1 MSKNYI
7 SFIFLFFLN
16 TLMFGQKVIIT
27 PLVVNGKSIAS
38 TSPINLESVD
48 RSSVSLSVKIESPI
62 PVGNEGTLS
71 IWFTKDNAI
80 TPVIAEG
87 GLEKMTNFVG
97 GNSAI
102 ISFVITLNLS
112 SFNVSGG
119 SISAQYKSYSGV
131 VYKSANVSVIKNGS
145 TPTTPPVTPPTT
157 PTAPDFKN
165 TLCCDQDVRYGDRPA
180 PMIASTIDP
189 SKVSASWLKL
199 VGGQF
204 PNATYKGPNYSTNKS
219 NVLITDYVTEPGT
232 YKRRLGNDFPFNDS
246 NPVNIRIIPS
256 PITSNEISIEG
267 AQDANGFTEITNTNP
282 KSIFGSGSTR
292 GSGQVNLNILADPYH
307 VAQRSDTYADL
318 DRYEWQYAKT
328 NYNDSNYFRTWVTL
342 PNENG
347 PNLEYFTPE
356 NMSTTEDNYFVV
368 RRIAIYKDI
377 QRVSNIL
384 KIIPRTVKNNNIICC
399 DQVLIEGA
407 TEVEKPSLITGVTPS
422 IENPN
427 GANIQILNITY
438 QWQNQTILSAR
449 PYQYGAWTN
458 ISGATSKDCLPV
470 PLQYTVTTGP
480 RGTTQSVQTTYNYRR
495 IATIT
500 YRTINSNGS
509 FSDAITKSYSN
520 EIYVRSGRDYGTATL
535 IAYPNPASSVINV
548 EYKGADYILSNTA
561 ITIANAMGT
570 IVNSNNFSTISP
582 NLISIDVSNLPIGTY
597 FITVQT
603 GQGSRRNGQVTFI
616 KSN

>member
-7 SFIFLFFLN
+7 PFIFLFFLS
-16 TLMFGQKVIIT
+16 TLMFGQKVTIT
-27 PLVVNGKSIAS
+27 PLVVNGKSVAS

-48 RSSVSLSVKIESPI
+48 RSSVSLSVKIDSPI
-62 PVGNEGTLS
+62 PVGTEGSLS

-80 TPVIAEG
+80 TPVVAEG
-87 GLEKMTNFVG
+87 GFERITNFSG
-97 GNSAI
+97 GNSAT
-102 ISFVITLNLS
+102 ISFVITLSLS

-119 SISAQYKSYSGV
+119 SISAQYKSFSGI

-145 TPTTPPVTPPTT
+145 TPTTPPVTPPTP
-157 PTAPDFKN
+157 PTAPNFKN

-204 PNATYKGPNYSTNKS
+204 PNATYKGVNYSTNKY
-219 NVLITDYVTEPGT
+219 NVLITDYLTEPGT

-267 AQDANGFTEITNTNP
+267 AKDANGFIEITNTNP
-282 KSIFGSGSTR
+282 KSIYGNSRST
-292 GSGQVNLNILADPYH
+292 SGQVNLNILADPYH
-307 VAQRSDTYADL
+307 VAQRGDTYADL
-318 DRYEWQYAKT
+318 DRYEWQYTKT
-328 NYNDSNYFRTWVTL
+328 SQNDNSEYKIWITL
-342 PNENG
+342 ANENG
-347 PNLEYFTPE
+347 PVLEYFTPE
-356 NMSTTEDNYFVV
+356 NMSTTDDNYFLV

-377 QRVSNIL
+377 QRVSNVL

-399 DQVLIEGA
+399 DQVLTEGA
-407 TEVEKPSLITGVTPS
+407 SSIESPSLITGSTPS

-438 QWQNQTILSAR
+438 QWQNQTITTNTR
-449 PYQYGAWTN
+449 PNVFGSWTN
-458 ISGATSKDCLPV
+458 INGATSKDCLPV
-470 PLQYTVTTGP
+470 PLQYTIVNGP
-480 RGTTQSVQTTYNYRR
+480 RGTSQTVQTIYNYRR

-500 YRTINSNGS
+500 YRTINSNGN

-520 EIYVRSGRDYGTATL
+520 ETSVKSGRDYGPATL
-535 IAYPNPASSVINV
+535 IAYPNPASSIINV
-548 EYKGADYILSNTA
+548 EYKGADYTLSNTN
-561 ITIANAMGT
+561 ITVANTLGT
-570 IVNSNNFSTISP
+570 IVNSNNFSTVSP
-582 NLISIDVSNLPIGTY
+582 NIISIDVSSLPIGTY
-597 FITVQT
+597 FINVDT
-603 GQGSRRNGQVTFI
+603 GLGSRRNGQVTFL

>member
-7 SFIFLFFLN
+7 PFIFLFFLN
-16 TLMFGQKVIIT
+16 TLMFGQKVTIT
-27 PLVVNGKSIAS
+27 PLVVNGKSVAS

-48 RSSVSLSVKIESPI
+48 RSSVSLSVKIDSPI
-62 PVGNEGTLS
+62 PVGTEGTLS

-80 TPVIAEG
+80 TPVVAEG
-87 GLEKMTNFVG
+87 GFERITNFSG
-97 GNSAI
+97 GNSAT
-102 ISFVITLNLS
+102 ISFVITLSLS

-119 SISAQYKSYSGV
+119 SISAQYKSFSGI

-157 PTAPDFKN
+157 PTAPNFKN

-180 PMIASTIDP
+180 PMIASTVDP
-189 SKVSASWLKL
+189 SKVSTSWLKL

-204 PNATYKGPNYSTNKS
+204 PNATYNGPNYSTNKS
-219 NVLITDYVTEPGT
+219 NILITDYVTEPGT

-267 AQDANGFTEITNTNP
+267 AKDANGFAEITNTNP
-282 KSIFGSGSTR
+282 KSIYGSGNGR
-292 GSGQVNLNILADPYH
+292 GADQVNLNILADPYH
-307 VAQRSDTYADL
+307 VAQRGDTYDNL

-347 PNLEYFTPE
+347 STLENFTPE
-356 NMSTTEDNYFVV
+356 NMSTTDDNYFVV

-377 QRVSNIL
+377 QRVSNFL

-399 DQVLIEGA
+399 DQVLTEGPS
-407 TEVEKPSLITGVTPS
+407 EVEKPSVITGVTPS
-422 IENPN
+422 VENPN

-449 PYQYGAWTN
+449 PSQYGAWTN
-458 ISGATSKDCLPV
+458 INGATSKDCLPV

-480 RGTTQSVQTTYNYRR
+480 RGTSQSVQTTYNYRR

-500 YRTINSNGS
+500 YRTTNSNGNY
-509 FSDAITKSYSN
+509 SDASTKSYSN
-520 EIYVRSGRDYGTATL
+520 EIYVRSGRDYGAATL
-535 IAYPNPASSVINV
+535 IAYPNPASSIINI
-548 EYKGADYILSNTA
+548 EYKGTDYTLSNTA
-561 ITIANAMGT
+561 ITVANAMGT
-570 IVNSNNFSTISP
+570 IVNSNNFSTVSP
-582 NLISIDVSNLPIGTY
+582 NVISIDVSSLPIGTY

-603 GQGSRRNGQVTFI
+603 GLGSRRNAGVTFI